1 MIIKRKATV
10 IHHKGTMNEEEQ
22 FVNIDLNDDNICSVC
37 KLGTDKETLSF
48 CHICFELNLEGVP
61 KSNLLHTRSLRGHK
75 DCFEKYHLIAN
86 QDCSRSKLSKSTYE
100 GVKTLL
106 TKKINWIVQY
116 AQNKDMDLDSECS
129 KNTRHHLFN
138 FRHKPDKKLLPQF
151 DSQVPKYSVKGIAG
165 STGGLS
171 SYTQRIL
178 EQRENTDFGLA
189 ILQDSDALWPHKHNQ
204 AQKKEETSSGPE
216 NVQTQN
222 PRYSREELNSMTL
235 DEVEQLN
242 TKLQQQIQEVFEEL
256 THQVQEKD
264 SLASELHVRHVA
276 IEQLLKNYS
285 KLPCLQ
291 VGRAGPRS
299 HLPINN

>member
-1 MIIKRKATV
+1 
-10 IHHKGTMNEEEQ
+10 MNEEEQ

-48 CHICFELNLEGVP
+48 CHVCFELNLEGVP

-151 DSQVPKYSVKGIAG
+151 DYQVPKYSVKGIAG
-165 STGGLS
+165 NTGGLS

-178 EQRENTDFGLA
+178 EQRENTGFGLA
-189 ILQDSDALWPHKHNQ
+189 ILQDSDALWPRKHSQ

-216 NVQTQN
+216 ENVQTQH
-222 PRYSREELNSMTL
+222 PHYSREELNSMTL

-291 VGRAGPRS
+291 VGRAGTRS